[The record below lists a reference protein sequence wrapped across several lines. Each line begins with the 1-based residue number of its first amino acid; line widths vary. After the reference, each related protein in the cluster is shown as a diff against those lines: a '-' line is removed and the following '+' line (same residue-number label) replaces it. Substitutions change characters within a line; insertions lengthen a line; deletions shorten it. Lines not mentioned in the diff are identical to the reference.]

1 MDFWSF
7 FWLLVWSFF
16 FVAYLIMLFHIFGD
30 LFGDKELGGFAKV
43 AWVVVLIVFP
53 LLAALVYLIVR
64 GHGMADREMTRAEQ
78 RMAANAEYIRSVA
91 GTSASTSPTET
102 LTQAKSLLDNGAIS
116 PEEYSQIK
124 ARALS

>member
-30 LFGDKELGGFAKV
+30 LFRDKELGGFSKV
-43 AWVVVLIVFP
+43 LWVLALFIVP
-53 LLAALVYLIVR
+53 LFSALVYLMVR
-64 GHGMADREMTRAEQ
+64 GHGMADREMASAERQRAAQED
-78 RMAANAEYIRSVA
+78 YIRSVA
-91 GTSASTSPTET
+91 AKPDYSPTDQ
-102 LTQAKSLLDNGAIS
+102 LSQAKSLLDSGAIS
-116 PEEYSQIK
+116 QEEYSQIK